1 MITPLDIENKT
12 FNKQLVNGYST
23 EEVHEFMTA
32 LLKDYEK
39 IYKENIEYKDKI
51 AVLNQGIQ
59 HYKSIEDTL
68 QNALIV
74 AQGTA
79 DSVKQNAK
87 AEADNIVKEA
97 EINAMKAVD
106 DINQKAIEKQMQLDE
121 AKKQFDIYKAKMESL
136 LISQLEILK
145 EINRDPIILKM
156 KSTPANE
163 SDLQTAQDLLDTV
176 TANSDRCVGMAANM
190 IGVNKTILVALIAGK
205 YKIMINPEITD
216 HSVEYYETEEGCLSL
231 NGVRPAKRYKKITVS
246 WLDEK
251 FRNRKGTFRDFEAQI
266 IQHEIDHFS
275 GILI

>member
-79 DSVKQNAK
+79 DSVKQKAK

-145 EINRDPIILKM
+145 EINRD
-156 KSTPANE
+156 
-163 SDLQTAQDLLDTV
+163 Q
-176 TANSDRCVGMAANM
+176 G
-190 IGVNKTILVALIAGK
+190 
-205 YKIMINPEITD
+205 
-216 HSVEYYETEEGCLSL
+216 
-231 NGVRPAKRYKKITVS
+231 
-246 WLDEK
+246 
-251 FRNRKGTFRDFEAQI
+251 
-266 IQHEIDHFS
+266 
-275 GILI
+275 